1 MVTTIELDIRKQ
13 MDELVA
19 VRVTLLAQREA
30 LTEEGHKLNSQRTQV
45 DNGLLDNAKHL
56 RAVIEELHLDDVP

>member
-13 MDELVA
+13 MDDLVKL
-19 VRVTLLAQREA
+19 RVTLLEQRSA
-30 LTEEGHKLNSQRTQV
+30 LIEEGHKLSSQQTQA
-45 DNGLLDNAKHL
+45 DNALLDNAKHL